1 MSLKFS
7 YLMGIS
13 DSVKEICCPG
23 TREESASAPSII
35 ASGGHE
41 QRGDALGSLL
51 TSCFLGEA
59 APEAG
64 HAAEGAQRPRA
75 AEAGIYKMQR
85 GKRLLEEGPQASP
98 RA

>member
-23 TREESASAPSII
+23 TREESASAPSVI

-51 TSCFLGEA
+51 TSSFLGEA
-59 APEAG
+59 APM
-64 HAAEGAQRPRA
+64 HAAEGAQRLWA

-85 GKRLLEEGPQASP
+85 VKQLLEEGPQASP

>member
-64 HAAEGAQRPRA
+64 HAAEGGSTKA
-75 AEAGIYKMQR
+75 AG
-85 GKRLLEEGPQASP
+85 S
-98 RA
+98 